1 MKKMI
6 IGVAMAL
13 SSFSVLAEESTV
25 KKVYTVQ
32 HFNPA
37 TGLVTPYGYA
47 PYRGAHYGNTGFNN
61 FGNGNGYGYGDG
73 AVNGGFN
80 FGMSGR
86 AQGRGYG
93 QGNGNWSHSHVSN
106 GVHRH

>member
-13 SSFSVLAEESTV
+13 SSFSVLSEEV
-25 KKVYTVQ
+25 NKGFTVQ

-47 PYRGAHYGNTGFNN
+47 PYGMVNRNNTGFNN
-61 FGNGNGYGYGDG
+61 FGNGYTNGNGYGDG
-73 AVNGGFN
+73 AVSGGFN